1 MKPTNDRVF
10 IDTNV
15 LLYLYSGDEF
25 AKKTAAMAALGSGSA
40 CVTTQVLGEL
50 AHVLTKKFLLPTTK
64 VQAVVHE
71 VSDACEVHPVT
82 PELIFAALR
91 IREQYRYGFYDS
103 LIIAGA
109 RMTGSVI
116 LYSEDMQHGQVIDG
130 ALTIRSPFV
139 PAARQRPGEYRVKA
153 RRAVTKPALRRA
165 TRSPRP
171 L

>member
-1 MKPTNDRVF
+1 MNDRVF

-15 LLYLYSGDEF
+15 LIYIYSGDESV
-25 AKKTAAMAALGSGSA
+25 KKAAAIAVLGNGTA

-50 AHVLTKKFLLPTTK
+50 AHILTKKFLLPTTT
-64 VQAVVHE
+64 VQAVVYE

-91 IREQYRYGFYDS
+91 LREQYRYGFYDS

-116 LYSEDMQHGQVIDG
+116 LYSEDMQHGQVIDD
-130 ALTIRSPFV
+130 ALTIQSPFV
-139 PAARQRPGEYRVKA
+139 PAARQRQGEYRVKA
-153 RRAVTKPALRRA
+153 RRAVKKPALRQSMR
-165 TRSPRP
+165 
-171 L
+171 

>member
-15 LLYLYSGDEF
+15 LVYLYSGDES
-25 AKKTAAMAALGSGSA
+25 AKKTAAMSVLGNGTA

-50 AHVLTKKFLLPTTK
+50 ANVLTKQFLLATIT

-91 IREQYRYGFYDS
+91 LREQYRYSFYDS

-130 ALTIRSPFV
+130 TLTIQSPFI
-139 PAARQRPGEYRVKA
+139 PAARQRQPEYRVKA
-153 RRAVTKPALRRA
+153 RRTVKKPALRQAVR
-165 TRSPRP
+165 
-171 L
+171 